1 MKKMVK
7 AALAAALVCFSS
19 SLFAA
24 EPVSFLKSTT
34 YKLFEDETVD
44 NLAWGVEDA
53 DGLVLGGYSS
63 GIDLGIGAR
72 IGDLW
77 WSIYD
82 TASISTAIT
91 TQQTVNNDSVAEDGI
106 NTDYVDV
113 TKSTSKDNPTNNI
126 SNNLYLSFAGD
137 DWGVQSYWLYSN
149 TATGKIGKQSFEDE
163 DHTTGVKNSTNE
175 KYSRYTGTNTFGA
188 NFKGIGLSEM
198 NDADLYLQLNM
209 FQVQWTNTSEK
220 HEYKN
225 TWKQNGAAYSAAH
238 VTGQDD
244 YDSYSSKT
252 NNNRIWP
259 AFEAEMGFNLPDF
272 GALSTKFVLTDYFN
286 VRFGWAKTTTV
297 TTDVVETNF
306 SKSTTKTTTTV
317 ANGNNMYRFRVYNR
331 ITPKLVFDF
340 DVGERVKVKASAA
353 VEVYTYNTPATK
365 KNVTTTVTTTE
376 NYDKVTHLK
385 NSSYQ
390 KTVNYAGNQY
400 EDKSFTTSLYPE
412 TTLAVVYEVKPE
424 KFNLN
429 FGLNWNAGYLSWVTT
444 TRKNV
449 VTKDTNYKTST
460 NTAGDK
466 TVEIDT
472 VTYSR
477 RDTADDQANDGV
489 QEYKQTAYTAN
500 FTSVPEISI
509 GSNWFLND
517 KVQLDMAYTGAFNVK
532 DIRILQNATT
542 GTHGLLDSQFKI
554 QLSVKF

>member
-24 EPVSFLKSTT
+24 EPVSFLKGTT
-34 YKLFEDETVD
+34 FGLFEDETVD

-53 DGLVLGGYSS
+53 DGLVLGGYDD

-82 TASISTAIT
+82 TANISTSIT
-91 TQQTVNNDSVAEDGI
+91 TQQTVNNDSVAKDGI

-113 TKSTSKDNPTNNI
+113 TKSTSKNNTTNNI
-126 SNNLYLSFAGD
+126 WNDLYLSFAGD

-149 TATGKIGKQSFEDE
+149 YATGLIGKQTSEDE
-163 DHTTGVKNSTNE
+163 SHSAGTKTSSEN
-175 KYSRYTGTNTFGA
+175 KYNRYNGTNTFGA

-209 FQVQWTNTSEK
+209 FQVQWSNSSEK

-238 VTGQDD
+238 VAGQDD
-244 YDSYSSKT
+244 YDSYSYKK

-272 GALSTKFVLTDYFN
+272 GALSTKFVLTDSFN
-286 VRFGWAKTTTV
+286 VRFGWAKATTV

-306 SKSTTKTTTTV
+306 SKSTTKTTKTV
-317 ANGNNMYRFRVYNR
+317 ADGNSDYRFRVYNS

-340 DVGERVKVKASAA
+340 DVGERVKVKASA
-353 VEVYTYNTPATK
+353 EVGVITYNTPATK
-365 KNVTTTVTTTE
+365 KTVTTTVTTTE

-390 KTVNYAGNQY
+390 KTVNYTGDQY
-400 EDKSFTTSLYPE
+400 EDNKFTTSLAPE

-429 FGLNWNAGYLSWVTT
+429 FGLSWNAGYLSWVTT

-477 RDTADDQANDGV
+477 RDTSADQANDAA
-489 QEYKQTAYTAN
+489 QEYKNTVYTAN
-500 FTSVPEISI
+500 FTGTPKISI

-517 KVQLDMAYTGAFNVK
+517 KVQLDMAYTGAFKVD
-532 DIRILQNATT
+532 DISVMGN
-542 GTHGLLDSQFKI
+542 GTDSLLENSFAI